1 LTSARIVAVV
11 AIPLLLAGCGSRGGD
26 AEQTVEGY
34 GGESSVTASG
44 ADVPTSQGPATASGS
59 CTPYSSANP
68 SLPEAINLTNAWGH
82 KFAEINGQPPP
93 YLDVWEEQW
102 DSKYEALPPNAVKTL
117 TALSCRQAAD
127 PRLVSQV
134 RPELVVSPYLEGAAI
149 YTAVMTCKDFWE
161 RSEYDDTVCP
171 NPN

>member
-1 LTSARIVAVV
+1 M
-11 AIPLLLAGCGSRGGD
+11 AIPLLLAGCSSRGGD
-26 AEQTVEGY
+26 AEPTESH

-44 ADVPTSQGPATASGS
+44 PQVQTSQGPAKASGG
-59 CTPYSSANP
+59 CTPYPSVNP
-68 SLPEAINLTNAWGH
+68 SLPEAINLTNEWGR

-102 DSKYEALPPNAVKTL
+102 DSKYEALPPNAIKTL
-117 TALSCRQAAD
+117 TTLICRQAAD
-127 PRLVSQV
+127 PQLVSQV

-171 NPN
+171 KPS